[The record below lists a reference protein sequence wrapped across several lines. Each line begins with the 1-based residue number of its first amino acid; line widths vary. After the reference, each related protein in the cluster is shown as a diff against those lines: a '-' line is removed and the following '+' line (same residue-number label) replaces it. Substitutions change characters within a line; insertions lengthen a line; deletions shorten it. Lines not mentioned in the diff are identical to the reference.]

1 MRFYFWYNIIN
12 QGGHCMKKVLVVLFL
27 VSVIF
32 TGCSPKDG
40 VKDGTHNDDGVVH
53 VEVVHQFVM

>member
-1 MRFYFWYNIIN
+1 
-12 QGGHCMKKVLVVLFL
+12 MKKVLVVLFL

-40 VKDGTHNDDGVVH
+40 VKDGTHKDDGVVH
-53 VEVVHQFVM
+53 VEVVHQLVI

>member
-1 MRFYFWYNIIN
+1 
-12 QGGHCMKKVLVVLFL
+12 MKKLFVVLLL

-40 VKDGTHNDDGVVH
+40 VKDGTHKDDGVVH
-53 VEVVHQFVM
+53 VEVVHQLVM

>member
-1 MRFYFWYNIIN
+1 
-12 QGGHCMKKVLVVLFL
+12 MKKVLVVLFL

-53 VEVVHQFVM
+53 VEVDGKFVM

>member
-1 MRFYFWYNIIN
+1 
-12 QGGHCMKKVLVVLFL
+12 MKKVLVVLFL

-40 VKDGTHNDDGVVH
+40 VKDGTHKDDGVVH
-53 VEVVHQFVM
+53 IEVVHQFVM